1 MYKENLAHN
10 PLTYRLAVGCFF
22 FIHGT
27 VFSAWANRIPDIK
40 RMLGLNDAD
49 WGTILFALPFGQFT
63 MMWLS
68 GLLVAKFGSRN
79 MARCGLSIF
88 PLILILV
95 SQVGSSTE
103 LFITLMAFGA
113 MANLHNISINTQA
126 VDVELIYGR
135 SIMASFHGI
144 WSVAGFCGGIISGI
158 LVSNHISPFIQFSGV
173 AIFAYFILFFI
184 SPFLLS
190 RDIQPKMPH
199 DEEDKK
205 PRGFLHPTPLIF
217 VLGFTAFGSM
227 SCEGIMF
234 DWSVIYFENIVHAPI
249 DMIHT
254 GYIAFMLTMASGRF
268 VGDRL
273 IMRFGAMNVL
283 GFSGLVIFCGMMSA
297 VLFPGV
303 LTATIGFLMV
313 GAGVSSV
320 VPTCYSMAGRSRRM
334 KASIAIATVSTIG
347 FLGFLMGPPLIGYVA
362 YLSNLR
368 ISFAIMACI
377 GLLVTLLSHSKPL
390 REAATGVYS
399 DSEEVEKE
407 LLSASK

>member
-1 MYKENLAHN
+1 
-10 PLTYRLAVGCFF
+10 
-22 FIHGT
+22 
-27 VFSAWANRIPDIK
+27 
-40 RMLGLNDAD
+40 
-49 WGTILFALPFGQFT
+49 
-63 MMWLS
+63 
-68 GLLVAKFGSRN
+68 
-79 MARCGLSIF
+79 
-88 PLILILV
+88 
-95 SQVGSSTE
+95 
-103 LFITLMAFGA
+103 
-113 MANLHNISINTQA
+113 
-126 VDVELIYGR
+126 
-135 SIMASFHGI
+135 
-144 WSVAGFCGGIISGI
+144 
-158 LVSNHISPFIQFSGV
+158 
-173 AIFAYFILFFI
+173 
-184 SPFLLS
+184 
-190 RDIQPKMPH
+190 
-199 DEEDKK
+199 
-205 PRGFLHPTPLIF
+205 
-217 VLGFTAFGSM
+217 
-227 SCEGIMF
+227 
-234 DWSVIYFENIVHAPI
+234 
-249 DMIHT
+249 
-254 GYIAFMLTMASGRF
+254 
-268 VGDRL
+268 
-273 IMRFGAMNVL
+273 MRFGAMNVL